1 MSQLS
6 SVESSPQSSP
16 TPGLDPTLQAVLG
29 NLDVNLE
36 EELTRFRRQR
46 RGKKMLYTNG
56 SSRPKVDKSLDLISV
71 KATGGRNLG
80 AENGASAASNNPT
93 PGGVEEMGERR
104 NIPAAAIASDVET
117 NVSAAVETNYTQ
129 AATPGAT
136 LIQPD
141 DYLQSS
147 AALLK
152 NLTAEPENPFTP
164 EQRERESDRLLSPLG
179 IGSML
184 LLLLASAT
192 LGYVVMTPASVSH
205 LNRLFEPQKP
215 KVAENTPKT
224 AAAGGNASVVR
235 GIPTS
240 PNLAAEEFGELTL
253 RSLSTVEPRVAAIP
267 TPAPRPQIPVNTPAT
282 IPSPAPGNVPLDL
295 SRSLLPQPVESGSLP
310 LPTSAP
316 TPATRQTGAKP
327 ARAGENRYLVV
338 MDYNGSRSLTQARKV
353 AANAFVRR
361 LPDGTRIQLASFP
374 TASEA
379 RTKVQQLQKQGVS
392 AQLYRRP

>member
-1 MSQLS
+1 MRS
-6 SVESSPQSSP
+6 
-16 TPGLDPTLQAVLG
+16 
-29 NLDVNLE
+29 
-36 EELTRFRRQR
+36 
-46 RGKKMLYTNG
+46 
-56 SSRPKVDKSLDLISV
+56 
-71 KATGGRNLG
+71 
-80 AENGASAASNNPT
+80 
-93 PGGVEEMGERR
+93 
-104 NIPAAAIASDVET
+104 
-117 NVSAAVETNYTQ
+117 
-129 AATPGAT
+129 
-136 LIQPD
+136 
-141 DYLQSS
+141 
-147 AALLK
+147 
-152 NLTAEPENPFTP
+152 
-164 EQRERESDRLLSPLG
+164 LLSN
-179 IGSML
+179 
-184 LLLLASAT
+184 
-192 LGYVVMTPASVSH
+192 V
-205 LNRLFEPQKP
+205 
-215 KVAENTPKT
+215 
-224 AAAGGNASVVR
+224 
-235 GIPTS
+235 
-240 PNLAAEEFGELTL
+240 
-253 RSLSTVEPRVAAIP
+253 SLSTVEPRVAAIP